1 MCAYAL
7 GNSELSAIAPAY
19 IIHGPM
25 VAMDFA
31 DLRKGVYIGRPAAQT
46 L

>member
-31 DLRKGVYIGRPAAQT
+31 DLVYIGRPAAQT